1 MLYLLPGHH
10 GNLYLPPLCSLQV
23 AKGYGSHDSTK
34 LISTRIL
41 QDIQDWVMFDSI
53 IEASAVQSNPFTL
66 RYLHD
71 FRHVFKVRE
80 TEKTL
85 LHTQHC
91 ETSPQGLSV
100 ITMLQRD

>member
-1 MLYLLPGHH
+1 M
-10 GNLYLPPLCSLQV
+10 

-41 QDIQDWVMFDSI
+41 QVHSDWVLFESI

-80 TEKTL
+80 TEKIL
-85 LHTQHC
+85 LHTQQC

-100 ITMLQRD
+100 NTTLQRD